1 MKAAIIGGG
10 PSGLFLSILLKQS
23 QPEARI
29 TVYEQNPADATFGFG
44 VVMADTGLAHLR
56 NACLLYTSPSPRD

>member
-44 VVMADTGLAHLR
+44 VVLSLIHI
-56 NACLLYTSPSPRD
+56 